1 MMLRIPR
8 WCLTLGV
15 VCFLLIA
22 GSGLYSVR
30 LLAQQEE
37 TYQYTLLF
45 TRIIELVRQDYVD
58 AGKVQYRDLIYAALR
73 GMLNSLDPHSQFM
86 DEESFAE
93 MQKDTKGQFS
103 GLGLVVGL
111 REGYLTVLTSIE
123 ETPSFRAGILSGDR
137 ILKIDNKSTDKMGQQ
152 DAVKRLKGVRGS
164 KVKLMIMRPA
174 TGQEGPGEILEI
186 ELTREVIKVATVRDS
201 KILPDELTGGD
212 TIGYIRIEQF
222 GEKTEEEFEAIL
234 VDLEKKGMKSLI
246 IDLRNNPGGLLDSAV
261 EIAGKFLSKGQVVV
275 STQGRNSIQ
284 GIDYRPKLSKR
295 HPAYPIVVMVN
306 GYSASGAEIVAGA
319 LKDLQRAI
327 LVGER
332 TFGKGSVQ
340 TVQDLG
346 NGTGIRLTTAKYY
359 TPSKKVIHEVG
370 VEPHFLVPVTEQ
382 EERLL
387 LQVRVNR
394 GFVGQNQEQ
403 REVRDTQ
410 LDRAI
415 GILKGIRIYRERNKS
430 TPAPSPVAS

>member
-1 MMLRIPR
+1 M
-8 WCLTLGV
+8 
-15 VCFLLIA
+15 
-22 GSGLYSVR
+22 R

-174 TGQEGPGEILEI
+174 AGQEGPGEILEI

-201 KILPDELTGGD
+201 KILPDELSGGD

-246 IDLRNNPGGLLDSAV
+246 LDLRNNPGGLLDSAV

-284 GIDYRPKLSKR
+284 GVDYRPKLSKR

-415 GILKGIRIYRERNKS
+415 GILKGIRIYQERNKS
-430 TPAPSPVAS
+430 IPAPQPVAS

>member
-1 MMLRIPR
+1 MLRIPR

>member
-1 MMLRIPR
+1 MILRIPR

-15 VCFLLIA
+15 VLFLLLM
-22 GSGLYSVR
+22 GSGVYSVR
-30 LLAQQEE
+30 LLAQQEDS
-37 TYQYTLLF
+37 YQYTLLF

-111 REGYLTVLTSIE
+111 RDGFLTVLSSIE

-152 DAVKRLKGVRGS
+152 EAVKRLKGVRGT
-164 KVKLMIMRPA
+164 KVKLMVMRPA
-174 TGQEGPGEILEI
+174 MGEEGPGEILEI
-186 ELTREVIKVATVRDS
+186 ELIREMIKVATVRDA
-201 KILPDELTGGD
+201 KILPEELAGGD
-212 TIGYIRIEQF
+212 QIGYVRIEQF
-222 GEKTEEEFEAIL
+222 GEKTEEEFETIL

-246 IDLRNNPGGLLDSAV
+246 LDLRNNPGGLLDSAV
-261 EIAGKFLSKGQVVV
+261 EIAGKFLPKGQVVV

-284 GIDYRPKLSKR
+284 GVDYRPKQMKR
-295 HPAYPIVVMVN
+295 HPSYPMVVLVN

-327 LVGER
+327 LIGER

-370 VEPHFLVPVTEQ
+370 VEPHFSAPVTEQ
-382 EERLL
+382 EERSL
-387 LQVRVNR
+387 LQARANR
-394 GFVGQNQEQ
+394 GYVPPKQGQ

-415 GILKGIRIYRERNKS
+415 GILKGIRIYQERIKRM
-430 TPAPSPVAS
+430 TPAATATS

>member
-1 MMLRIPR
+1 M
-8 WCLTLGV
+8 
-15 VCFLLIA
+15 
-22 GSGLYSVR
+22 R

-246 IDLRNNPGGLLDSAV
+246 LDLRNNPGGLLDSAV

-415 GILKGIRIYRERNKS
+415 GILKGIRIYQERNKS
-430 TPAPSPVAS
+430 TPAPQPVAS

>member
-1 MMLRIPR
+1 MILRIPR

-15 VCFLLIA
+15 VCFLLVV

-37 TYQYTLLF
+37 SYQYTLLF

-111 REGYLTVLTSIE
+111 REGFLTVLASIE
-123 ETPSFRAGILSGDR
+123 DTPSFRAGILSGDR

-152 DAVKRLKGVRGS
+152 DAVKRLKGARGT
-164 KVKLMIMRPA
+164 KVKLMVMRPSM
-174 TGQEGPGEILEI
+174 GQEGPGEILEL
-186 ELTREVIKVATVRDS
+186 ELTREVIKVATVRDA
-201 KILPDELTGGD
+201 KLLPEELAGGD
-212 TIGYIRIEQF
+212 LIGYIRIEQF
-222 GEKTEEEFEAIL
+222 GEKTEEEFEAVL

-246 IDLRNNPGGLLDSAV
+246 LDLRNNPGGLLDSAV
-261 EIAGKFLSKGQVVV
+261 EVAGKFLSKGQVIV

-284 GIDYRPKLSKR
+284 GIDYRPKQLKR
-295 HPAYPIVVMVN
+295 HPAYPMVVMVN

-327 LVGER
+327 LIGER

-370 VEPHFLVPVTEQ
+370 IEPHFSAPVTEQ
-382 EERLL
+382 EERAL
-387 LQVRVNR
+387 LQIRANR
-394 GFVGQNQEQ
+394 GYFTQSSAQ
-403 REVRDTQ
+403 REIRDTQ

-415 GILKGIRIYRERNKS
+415 GILKGIRIFQERNPKRS
-430 TPAPSPVAS
+430 SVTPAAS

>member
-1 MMLRIPR
+1 MTFRIPR

-15 VCFLLIA
+15 IFFLLLT
-22 GSGLYSVR
+22 GGGLYTVH
-30 LLAQQEE
+30 LVAQQDES
-37 TYQYTLLF
+37 YQYTLLF
-45 TRIIELVRQDYVD
+45 TKIIELVRQEYVD

-73 GMLNSLDPHSQFM
+73 GMLSSLDPHSQFM
-86 DEESFAE
+86 DEEAFAE

-103 GLGLVVGL
+103 GLGLLVGL
-111 REGYLTVLTSIE
+111 RDGFLTVLASIE
-123 ETPSFRAGILSGDR
+123 DTPSSKAGILAGDR
-137 ILKIDNKSTDKMGQQ
+137 ILKIDNKSTDKMNQQ
-152 DAVKRLKGVRGS
+152 DAVKRLRGVRGS
-164 KVKLMIMRPA
+164 KVKLMVMRPS
-174 TGQEGPGEILEI
+174 TNQEGPGEILEI
-186 ELTREVIKVATVRDS
+186 ELTREVVKVATVRDAR
-201 KILPDELTGGD
+201 ILPDELTGGD
-212 TIGYIRIEQF
+212 AIGYLRIEQF
-222 GEKTEEEFEAIL
+222 GEKTEEEVEKAL
-234 VDLEKKGMKSLI
+234 VDLEKKGMKALI

-261 EIAGKFLSKGQVVV
+261 EVAGKFLNKGQVVV

-284 GIDYRPKLSKR
+284 GLEYRPKLDKR
-295 HPAYPIVVMVN
+295 HPAYPLVLLVN

-327 LVGER
+327 LVGET

-370 VEPHFLVPVTEQ
+370 VEPNLLAPVTEQ

-387 LQVRVNR
+387 QQVRANR
-394 GFVGQNQEQ
+394 GFVVPNPAQ

-415 GILKGIRIYRERNKS
+415 GILKGIRIFQERTKNLPPL
-430 TPAPSPVAS
+430 TLPVS